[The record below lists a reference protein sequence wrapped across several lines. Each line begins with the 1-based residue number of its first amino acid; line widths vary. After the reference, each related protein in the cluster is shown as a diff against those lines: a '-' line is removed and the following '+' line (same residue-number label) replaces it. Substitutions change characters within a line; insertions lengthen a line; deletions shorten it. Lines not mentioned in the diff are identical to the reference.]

1 MTTTTD
7 AARAYVETHP
17 HLVAYWDQ
25 YGRPVGYTSHQS
37 DIDAETTATNQ
48 LGRILNRTGAT
59 VALARF
65 YELNTTT
72 NNYDATGAEM
82 EH

>member
-1 MTTTTD
+1 MSTNSD
-7 AARAYVETHP
+7 EYVTERP
-17 HLVAYWDQ
+17 YLVAYWDQ
-25 YGRPVGYTSHQS
+25 YARPIGYTSHVTEA
-37 DIDAETTATNQ
+37 DAETTATSQ

-72 NNYDATGAEM
+72 NTYDATGAEM
-82 EH
+82 EF

>member
-1 MTTTTD
+1 MTTTTTD

-25 YGRPVGYTSHQS
+25 YGRPVGYTSHRT
-37 DIDAETTATNQ
+37 DVDAENSAAAH
-48 LGRILNRTGAT
+48 LGEMRGNGAMI
-59 VALARF
+59 ARASF
-65 YELNTTT
+65 YELDPETTT
-72 NNYDATGAEM
+72 YNATGAEM